1 MVTIRQALL
10 SVRGEDAG
18 SISPTVAAL
27 SDLGFD
33 VDAEVGDAFLLLN
46 AEQAAG
52 LTVRQQLALKAA
64 IQGIHAWIHKRRA
77 HYLIS
82 TLLTINNL
90 YITFSNVCCL
100 VLFWDG
106 LSGHPTEIERYAKT
120 LSGGPDGNGKG
131 KTGNPTISGRS
142 CPTLVATPA
151 VALAPSFCSKL
162 QSARLLTAAVTPS
175 ECSSKGHSWLLV
187 DDPTLTKSAGASL
200 LGTAQPGKIRPCCA
214 KPKIA
219 ELPCAYQCGDS
230 RTSETRWADSRV
242 VAALHTSI
250 PRDLY
255 L

>member
-10 SVRGEDAG
+10 SVGGEDAG

-33 VDAEVGDAFLLLN
+33 VDDEVGGAFRLLN

-82 TLLTINNL
+82 TLLTINTKTICSFTL
-90 YITFSNVCCL
+90 PFRTFAAS
-100 VLFWDG
+100 
-106 LSGHPTEIERYAKT
+106 S
-120 LSGGPDGNGKG
+120 S
-131 KTGNPTISGRS
+131 
-142 CPTLVATPA
+142 
-151 VALAPSFCSKL
+151 PSFCTKL